1 MYYGPHFV
9 YTYNSDKR
17 GYLFLNSY
25 KIRSNKLV
33 LGTGLLET
41 DTLTAG
47 RKDSWLLGRKN
58 DRRRGREKLPGAFNL
73 AIKNPIEISVV
84 I

>member
-1 MYYGPHFV
+1 MYYGPHFI

-17 GYLFLNSY
+17 GSLFLNLY

-33 LGTGLLET
+33 LGRELLET

-47 RKDSWLLGRKN
+47 RKDSWYLGKKKKMKEGGEESFLL
-58 DRRRGREKLPGAFNL
+58 PF
-73 AIKNPIEISVV
+73 I
-84 I
+84 